1 MSEAVASEIEVLRNK
16 ITLYEGNHKA
26 HYEGM
31 EWTIKHNKDLLSKLR
46 TGNKELQKQLRF
58 KAEEG
63 DMVSQAFENLGK
75 TLPTDY
81 RNVSV
86 LQVRCYVDLFSES
99 VFVICVTF
107 CIHYTISIGTDV
119 ENLGSAGPPQV
130 LYEIVLLRRTVMP

>member
-1 MSEAVASEIEVLRNK
+1 MSEAVASEIENLRNK

-46 TGNKELQKQLRF
+46 TDNKELQKQLRF

-75 TLPTDY
+75 TLPPDY

-86 LQVRCYVDLFSES
+86 LQVRCYVDFIRQAYYCLVNCHLLS
-99 VFVICVTF
+99 V
-107 CIHYTISIGTDV
+107 
-119 ENLGSAGPPQV
+119 Q
-130 LYEIVLLRRTVMP
+130 

>member
-1 MSEAVASEIEVLRNK
+1 MHSISMSEAVQSEIEDLRNK

-31 EWTIKHNKDLLSKLR
+31 EWTIKHNKELLSKLR
-46 TGNKELQKQLRF
+46 TDNRELQKQLRF

-75 TLPTDY
+75 TLPPDY

-86 LQVRCYVDLFSES
+86 HQVC
-99 VFVICVTF
+99 
-107 CIHYTISIGTDV
+107 
-119 ENLGSAGPPQV
+119 
-130 LYEIVLLRRTVMP
+130 